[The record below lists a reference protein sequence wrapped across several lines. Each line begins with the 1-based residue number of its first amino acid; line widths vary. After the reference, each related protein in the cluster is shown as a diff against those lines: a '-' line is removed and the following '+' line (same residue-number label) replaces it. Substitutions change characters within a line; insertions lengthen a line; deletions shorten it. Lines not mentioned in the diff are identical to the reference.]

1 VLDVRQAVSYP
12 NAIDI
17 GSCGVAPSPRH
28 KYFFSTVPLAVEA
41 CYGIPSRPH
50 NPARTIEYVFG
61 SCFSQSCTK
70 LCTVT
75 PKPEKPSD
83 KARNVP
89 DTILELQVSIQA
101 LGRQCCLVQDHAMV

>member
-1 VLDVRQAVSYP
+1 ML
-12 NAIDI
+12 
-17 GSCGVAPSPRH
+17 RH
-28 KYFFSTVPLAVEA
+28 SVVQ
-41 CYGIPSRPH
+41 H

-70 LCTVT
+70 LSPVT
-75 PKPEKPSD
+75 PKPGEPSD

-101 LGRQCCLVQDHAMV
+101 LGRQCCLVQNHAMV